1 MTYLKKIGRNCLIKK
16 NKKEVE
22 NKILEIACKIF
33 KVKKKELTINSNTKN
48 TPQWDSLTHINLL
61 IEIKKKFNL
70 ILDINEVSEI
80 NSLKKWQ
87 KLIQKK
93 I

>member
-1 MTYLKKIGRNCLIKK
+1 MFQNLFSQ
-16 NKKEVE
+16 

-61 IEIKKKFNL
+61 IEIKKNFNL

>member
-1 MTYLKKIGRNCLIKK
+1 LIKK
-16 NKKEVE
+16 KKKEVE

-61 IEIKKKFNL
+61 IEIKKNFNL

>member
-1 MTYLKKIGRNCLIKK
+1 MTYLKKIGRICFIIK
-16 NKKEVE
+16 NKKAVE
-22 NKILEIACKIF
+22 NKILELACKIF

-61 IEIKKKFNL
+61 IEIKKNFNL

-80 NSLKKWQ
+80 NSLKKWK